1 MYVPISQP
9 KSPRRG
15 EKEKKRSMAFNV
27 IKNYKY
33 GRLEAEGRCGWFHGK
48 GGLNERTIL
57 IELRLC

>member
-9 KSPRRG
+9 KSPMRG

-33 GRLEAEGRCGWFHGK
+33 GRLEAEGRCD
-48 GGLNERTIL
+48 
-57 IELRLC
+57 